1 LIKLILIDDH
11 TLVRT
16 GMRHMLEEVSD
27 IHVLGEA
34 STGEEGIRLAR
45 RLQPDVIIL
54 DFRLPDLTGLE
65 VTQKLIQ
72 SNADFKIL
80 IVSAAM
86 NDLFPFRL
94 LEAGARGYLT
104 KDTQKEELV
113 DAVKLIHSGQRIIN
127 PKIASRLALAKIDYK
142 TDSAFGL
149 LSEQEM
155 EVMKMLIRSVSIK
168 DIGEHLNISTK
179 TVHSYRSRIFKKLN
193 VKSDIGLAL
202 LAIRHGLITL
212 DNITT
217 E

>member
-1 LIKLILIDDH
+1 MIKLILIDDH